1 MSKTVIALF
10 ENAGRAQR
18 AIEALKASGFVNER
32 IQVQSGEEFVQHGNL
47 PPHQHPHE
55 GLYRG
60 IKSFFEEIGLRS
72 PSKPEEGELHPISRD
87 DAVIVLETSDDRA
100 DAAADILDN
109 QGAVNVEERIERKA
123 GPQVPHIAGGLEAKT
138 SGRIPPGM
146 ETPGNRGAEA
156 GEPDEHEAA
165 EGSART
171 RRGAR
176 VYGPAN
182 EPYGDDWAPKGPRA
196 H

>member
-18 AIEALKASGFVNER
+18 AIEALKASGFIKER
-32 IQVQSGEEFVQHGNL
+32 IQVQSGEEFVQRGNL

-72 PSKPEEGELHPISRD
+72 PAQPAEGELHPISRD
-87 DAVIVLETSDDRA
+87 DAVIILETSDERA
-100 DAAADILDN
+100 DAAANILDD
-109 QGAVNVEERIERKA
+109 QGAVNVEERMEKKVRPDA
-123 GPQVPHIAGGLEAKT
+123 AHIAGGLEAKT

-146 ETPGNRGAEA
+146 QKEHDRGDI
-156 GEPDEHEAA
+156 DERSLV
-165 EGSART
+165 EGSRAQ
-171 RRGAR
+171 RGAR

-182 EPYGDDWAPKGPRA
+182 EPYGDD
-196 H
+196 

>member
-32 IQVQSGEEFVQHGNL
+32 IQVQSGEEFVQRGNL
-47 PPHQHPHE
+47 PPHEQPHQ

-72 PSKPEEGELHPISRD
+72 PSQPQESELHPISRD
-87 DAVIVLETSDDRA
+87 DAVIVLETSDERA

-123 GPQVPHIAGGLEAKT
+123 EPDVPHLAGGLEAKT
-138 SGRIPPGM
+138 SGRIPPDM
-146 ETPGNRGAEA
+146 EKQHDRGDI
-156 GEPDEHEAA
+156 DERSLA
-165 EGSART
+165 EGSTRT

-176 VYGPAN
+176 VYGPSN
-182 EPYGDDWAPKGPRA
+182 EPYGDDWAPKGPRS